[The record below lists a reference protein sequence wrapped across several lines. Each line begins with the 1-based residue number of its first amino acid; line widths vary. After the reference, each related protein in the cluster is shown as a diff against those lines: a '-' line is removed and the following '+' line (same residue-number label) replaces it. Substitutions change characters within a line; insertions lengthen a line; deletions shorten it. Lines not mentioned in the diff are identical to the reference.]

1 MPWEAAR
8 IFLRVKDVQ
17 VEKLRPMGLD
27 DFEDEGLSTITGLY
41 DTTARFA
48 DLWDATLKPADRALY
63 SWEADPWVWVIEFER
78 IRKEEANEQ
87 TDH

>member
-41 DTTARFA
+41 DTTARFS